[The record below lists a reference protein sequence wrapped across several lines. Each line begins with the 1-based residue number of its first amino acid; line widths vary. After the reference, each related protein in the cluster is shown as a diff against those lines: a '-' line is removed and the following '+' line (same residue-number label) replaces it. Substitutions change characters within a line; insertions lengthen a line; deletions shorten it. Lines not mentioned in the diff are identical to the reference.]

1 MPASEVSEQISLAG
15 KEASGTGNMKFMI
28 NGAITLGTLDGANVE
43 ISENVGEDN
52 IVVFGMNTEDV
63 TNLWKKGY
71 NAIDYYH
78 NNPIIKE
85 VIDHLYL
92 GFNNKSFAHIADY
105 LLHNYPVSDPYMCLA
120 DFDDYLAKAKKL
132 DEAYRDKQRWN
143 RMSLINTAS
152 AGIFAADRS
161 IEEYAQNIWELKK
174 VK

>member
-1 MPASEVSEQISLAG
+1 
-15 KEASGTGNMKFMI
+15 MKFMI

-43 ISENVGEDN
+43 ICENVGEDN
-52 IVVFGMNTEDV
+52 IVIFGMNTEDV
-63 TNLWKKGY
+63 ANLWKKGY
-71 NAIDYYH
+71 NAIDYYY
-78 NNPIIKE
+78 NNPVIKE

-132 DEAYRDKQRWN
+132 DEAYRDKQKWN

-161 IEEYAQNIWELKK
+161 IEEYAKNIWELKK